1 MSGKDGDVFHHDFYT
16 AERWNNWINQVKES
30 NFKFD
35 ESDEPQGKEGA
46 IFVNMEDD
54 IILACLKIIAKQ
66 EKGQISPE
74 SALQYIAQIRDI
86 ALAEIDSISEDADMM
101 IDSLQASLMGG
112 FAACEAYLSGDY
124 DSSVDIGDLVKVA
137 LEAESS
143 DDIEIALGTI
153 AEIGALVISGKELS
167 EKVMEEVPYGL
178 VAEWLDGIDSIAA
191 AMIGSDSYKDDEE
204 DDGKN

>member
-1 MSGKDGDVFHHDFYT
+1 MAGKDGDVLHHDFYT

-30 NFKFD
+30 DFKFD

-54 IILACLKIIAKQ
+54 IVLACLKIIAKC
-66 EKGQISPE
+66 EKKKVSPE
-74 SALQYIAQIRDI
+74 SALEYVAQIRDV
-86 ALAEIDSISEDADMM
+86 ALAEIDPISEDADMM
-101 IDSLQASLMGG
+101 VDSLQASLMGG
-112 FAACEAYLSGDY
+112 FAACEAYLNGDY
-124 DSSVDIGDLVKVA
+124 DNSVDIADLVKVA
-137 LEAESS
+137 IEAEAS
-143 DDIEIALGTI
+143 DDIEIALGAV
-153 AEIGALVISGKELS
+153 AEIGALVISGKELT

-191 AMIGSDSYKDDEE
+191 AMVGSDSYKDDEA

>member
-1 MSGKDGDVFHHDFYT
+1 MSGKAGGVLHHDFYT
-16 AERWNNWINQVKES
+16 AERWNNWIKQVKDS
-30 NFKFD
+30 DFKFE
-35 ESDEPQGKEGA
+35 ESDEPDGKEGA

-54 IILACLKIIAKQ
+54 IILACLKIIAKY
-66 EKGQISPE
+66 EKEQISQD
-74 SALQYIAQIRDI
+74 SALEYLVLIRDI

-112 FAACEAYLSGDY
+112 FAACEAYVSGDY

-143 DDIEIALGTI
+143 DDIAIALGTV

-178 VAEWLDGIDSIAA
+178 VAEWLDGIDSISA
-191 AMIGSDSYKDDEE
+191 AMVGSDSYKDDEA

>member
-1 MSGKDGDVFHHDFYT
+1 MAGKDGDVVHHDFYT

-30 NFKFD
+30 DFKFD

-54 IILACLKIIAKQ
+54 IVLACLKIIAKC

-74 SALQYIAQIRDI
+74 SALEYIAQVREI
-86 ALAEIDSISEDADMM
+86 ALAEIDPISEDVDMM
-101 IDSLQASLMGG
+101 IESLQTSLMGG

-143 DDIEIALGTI
+143 DDIEIALGTV
-153 AEIGALVISGKELS
+153 AEIGALVISGKELT
-167 EKVMEEVPYGL
+167 EKIMEEVPYGL
-178 VAEWLDGIDSIAA
+178 VAEWLDGIDSISA
-191 AMIGSDSYKDDEE
+191 AMVGSDSYKDDEA
-204 DDGKN
+204 DDGK